1 MATAQTTKAETTLQD
16 EIKKLELQLA
26 EKTALLNKQQSDKIN
41 TLVQNFLAEIEKN
54 GFDRVAVRK
63 QCLKSSRVSTRHASK
78 FSFSCSKRSLWLLFC
93 WLYEP
98 TTHHSHC
105 EAVLALLV
113 LAPGRLLTREALH
126 FLCLMVP
133 GCTRQSLLCRLYMN
147 IEKKPK
153 LLIYKAFRVDTY
165 HVLIGIPIIT
175 CDRYLI
181 TQLSKLSLNLLTS
194 QIFLLS
200 FVIVEL
206 SALICIPVKFEL
218 STAQITNQRRK
229 NGFRKTNY
237 WYRNWRS

>member
-1 MATAQTTKAETTLQD
+1 M
-16 EIKKLELQLA
+16 
-26 EKTALLNKQQSDKIN
+26 LLS
-41 TLVQNFLAEIEKN
+41 
-54 GFDRVAVRK
+54 RK

-78 FSFSCSKRSLWLLFC
+78 FSFSCSKK
-93 WLYEP
+93 EP
-98 TTHHSHC
+98 L
-105 EAVLALLV
+105 APFLLALRANYSPLT
-113 LAPGRLLTREALH
+113 LRSSAGSPGACTRSSTHTRSVH

-133 GCTRQSLLCRLYMN
+133 GCTRQEPALQALY
-147 IEKKPK
+147 EYRRKKPK

-165 HVLIGIPIIT
+165 HVLIGIPIIA

-181 TQLSKLSLNLLTS
+181 AQLSKLSLNLLTS

-229 NGFRKTNY
+229 K
-237 WYRNWRS
+237 WL